1 MKKIITLFS
10 LIFLSYNS
18 YAQWNYTGN
27 AFFGTVRGMY
37 FLNADTGFAVG
48 SNGAIS
54 KTLDG
59 GVNWDLQ
66 APGTGLMRGVLFIDN
81 DTGFVCGQY
90 GQVFKT
96 TNGGNSWSAIYNDG
110 STYFRAVE
118 FVNASTGFLAGP
130 SGMVYKSTNYGNAWA
145 STSLGISDADVIQI
159 GMADEMNGYLVC
171 ANGGFEHGYIYKTID
186 GGASWQQVYS
196 SDTLGMLALAVV
208 DQDTVYAG
216 GNLQTIIK
224 TTDGGATW
232 DTVYSGNVPEAVV
245 RSAAVRSSASIV
257 FADDFGN
264 VLSTLDYG
272 TNWSSELVGN
282 SGLFSVCFPNAAKG
296 YTGDLDGNIYS
307 AVYTCVIPE
316 SPGAISGSQVV
327 CSATEATY
335 TINAVAGA
343 DSYSW
348 LAPVGAT
355 ILSGQG
361 DTSVVIQFGSA
372 SGEVSVAG
380 VSVNCGSGPATSLA
394 VTVNSAPQAAAITG
408 AEAACENSQL
418 SYSTA
423 SIDGVSN
430 YEWIVPEGATI
441 LSGQGDTSITIMF
454 GAFSGDVSVTPAGN
468 DCGAGITASLS
479 VTVHPLPQTAAI
491 SGDVV
496 VCEGSNGSYLT
507 TEVANADSYEWT
519 VPNDATILSG
529 QGTASIEVQFG
540 VVQGNVSVTAVSSEC
555 GNGNTVSF
563 PVAINSLPLTP
574 SDIFGS
580 TEWCSGDTASFN
592 INNVLYGESYN
603 WSVPNGCVII
613 SGQGDTSIMVLMATG
628 SGNITVFASNGCG
641 DGGEAVLGID
651 VHPAPSPT
659 ITQSNDTLYS
669 SSPAGNQ
676 WYYNGELIPGATDQ
690 IYVATQNGTY
700 YVVVTSSFGC
710 SAASESLEVVGVGI
724 APLSSGFHL
733 EIYPNPS
740 AGNTYVQLSKLVQGK
755 MVMYDQQGRKVA
767 ERVLDGD
774 KIIMDVSSFSK
785 GIYFIKLLSDE
796 DVILDV
802 KKLVVQ

>member
-10 LIFLSYNS
+10 LLLLSYAS
-18 YAQWNYTGN
+18 FAQWNYTGN

-37 FLNADTGFAVG
+37 FLNTDTGFAVG
-48 SNGAIS
+48 SNGSIS

-66 APGTGLMRGVLFIDN
+66 APGNGLMRGVQFIDN
-81 DTGFVCGQY
+81 DTGYVCGQY

-96 TNGGNSWSAIYNDG
+96 TNGGNSWSAVYNDG

-130 SGMVYKSTNYGNAWA
+130 SGKVYKSTNYGIAWV

-159 GMADEMNGYLVC
+159 GMADELNGYLAC
-171 ANGGFEHGYIYKTID
+171 ANSGFEHGYIFKTTD
-186 GGASWQQVYS
+186 GGETWQQIYS

-208 DQDTVYAG
+208 DQDTMYAG

-245 RSAAVRSSASIV
+245 RSAAVRSAASVV

-272 TNWSSELVGN
+272 NSWSSELVGN

-327 CSATEATY
+327 CSATAATY

-343 DSYSW
+343 DSYIW
-348 LAPVGAT
+348 LAPSGAT
-355 ILSGQG
+355 IISGQG
-361 DTSVVIQFGSA
+361 DTSVVIQFGTA

-394 VTVNSAPQAAAITG
+394 VTVNSPPQAAAIAG

-423 SIDGVSN
+423 FIDGVN
-430 YEWIVPEGATI
+430 TYDWTVPEGATI
-441 LSGQGDTSITIMF
+441 LSGQGDTSIVVLF
-454 GAFSGDVSVTPAGN
+454 GEQSGEISVTPAGN
-468 DCGAGITASLS
+468 DCGAGIPSSIS
-479 VTVHPLPQTAAI
+479 VTVTPLPQTAAI
-491 SGDVV
+491 NGSAS
-496 VCEGSNGSYLT
+496 VCEGSTGDYTT
-507 TEVANADSYEWT
+507 TEVPNADSYEWT
-519 VPNDATILSG
+519 VPSGASIISG
-529 QGTASIEVQFG
+529 QGTASIEVQFAATPG
-540 VVQGNVSVTAVSSEC
+540 DVTVTAVSSTC
-555 GNGNTVSF
+555 GNGATVSF
-563 PVAINSLPLTP
+563 PVTINYLPLTP
-574 SDIFGS
+574 SPISGAVEF
-580 TEWCSGDTASFN
+580 CSGDTAAFT
-592 INNVLYGESYN
+592 INSVLYGETYN
-603 WSVPNGCVII
+603 WNVPNNCVIL
-613 SGQGDTSIMVLMATG
+613 SGQGDTSITVLMATG
-628 SGNITVFASNGCG
+628 SGNITVYPSNTCG
-641 DGGEAVLGID
+641 YGGETMLGID
-651 VHPAPSPT
+651 VHPTPAPT
-659 ITQSNDTLYS
+659 ITQSNDSLFS

-676 WYYNGELIPGATDQ
+676 WYYNGDLIPGATNQ
-690 IYVATQNGTY
+690 FYVATQNGTY
-700 YVVVTSSFGC
+700 HVVVTSGFGC

-724 APLSSGFHL
+724 APLLSGSWL

-740 AGNTYVQLSKLVQGK
+740 AGNTYVQLSNLVQGK
-755 MVMYDQQGRKVA
+755 MVMVDQQGRTVA

-774 KIIMDVSSFSK
+774 QIIMDVSIFAK
-785 GIYFIKLLSDE
+785 GIYFIKLLWDD
-796 DVILDV
+796 DVILEV